1 MIVFDIQCHDGH
13 VFEGWFADSAT
24 YEKQVKTRAVECPV
38 CGSIKVKK
46 APMAPNIST
55 GTAGPVN
62 ESTPAESTPD
72 TPVEGK
78 EQTARYM
85 KMLTK
90 MREHVEANCDYVGDK
105 FAEEAR
111 RIHYGETEKHNIY
124 GEASSEE
131 SKELHDEGVEFGAI
145 PWPRRPNS

>member
-1 MIVFDIQCHDGH
+1 MIVFDIQCSNDH
-13 VFEGWFADSAT
+13 VFESWFADSES
-24 YEKQVKTRAVECPV
+24 YEKQAAKGIVECPV
-38 CGSIKVKK
+38 CGSNKVKK

-55 GTAGPVN
+55 GASPGRQD
-62 ESTPAESTPD
+62 EGKQPAPAPD
-72 TPVEGK
+72 TLSAK

-85 KMLTK
+85 TMLVK
-90 MREHVEANCDYVGDK
+90 MRRHVEANCDYVGGK

-131 SKELHDEGVEFGAI
+131 TQALREEGIEFGAI
-145 PWPRRPNS
+145 PWPRRPDS

>member
-1 MIVFDIQCHDGH
+1 
-13 VFEGWFADSAT
+13 
-24 YEKQVKTRAVECPV
+24 
-38 CGSIKVKK
+38 
-46 APMAPNIST
+46 MAPNIAT
-55 GTAGPVN
+55 GAVGPGPEPEPKPTSSVPENAPPEAKEKTA
-62 ESTPAESTPD
+62 
-72 TPVEGK
+72 
-78 EQTARYM
+78 QYM

-124 GEASSEE
+124 GEASSAE
-131 SKELHDEGVEFGAI
+131 SKELEDEGIEFGAI